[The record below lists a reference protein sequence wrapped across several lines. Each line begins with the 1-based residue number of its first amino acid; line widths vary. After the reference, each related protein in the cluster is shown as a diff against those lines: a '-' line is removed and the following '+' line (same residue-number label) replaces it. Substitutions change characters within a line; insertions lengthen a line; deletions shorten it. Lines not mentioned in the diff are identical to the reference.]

1 MPMLMPMR
9 MARTVRARMQAC
21 ESLRVPIRIFAF
33 ILPVCLT
40 GCLYSTQ
47 HFHTGLL
54 LPAGES
60 QGTLGAGRQPLWR
73 CSHPDGDST
82 SSKVACLDNGK
93 EDGSGQETISRS
105 QIFKGSYDYRL
116 GVRNQW
122 GPFPG
127 VELEWHFEVPTNP
140 ATMEF
145 AMNLALPAP
154 PGYHHKLGAGWG
166 VGAWADNSLFTEYA
180 FSRSFGNHLA
190 FSNFRA
196 TWLATQIGDV
206 LGEDFAKPFPS
217 NQHWVFQSA
226 WGFLYRLPAWKVVP
240 DFLIPQINLTLPTVP
255 AGEQK
260 FRPADIPL
268 LQWDASLGIGW
279 TY

>member
-1 MPMLMPMR
+1 M
-9 MARTVRARMQAC
+9 
-21 ESLRVPIRIFAF
+21 PIRIPKLVCARIRILIGALVLPAF
-33 ILPVCLT
+33 LT

-60 QGTLGAGRQPLWR
+60 QATLGAGRQPLWR
-73 CSHPDGDST
+73 CSHPGGDST
-82 SSKVACLDNGK
+82 SSKVACDESG
-93 EDGSGQETISRS
+93 DGQEKISRS
-105 QIFKGSYDYRL
+105 QMFKGSYDYRL

-145 AMNLALPAP
+145 AMNVALPASA
-154 PGYHHKLGAGWG
+154 GYHHKLGAGWG
-166 VGAWADNSLFTEYA
+166 VGAWADNSLFAEYA
-180 FSRSFGNHLA
+180 VSRSLGNHLA
-190 FSNFRA
+190 FSNLRA

-217 NQHWVFQSA
+217 NQHWVFQSGM
-226 WGFLYRLPAWKVVP
+226 GFLYRLPAWRIVP
-240 DFLIPQINLTLPTVP
+240 DFIIPQVNLTLPTVP

-260 FRPADIPL
+260 FRPLDIPL
-268 LQWDASLGIGW
+268 LQWDASLGVGW